1 VYDAATRR
9 IRCIGHILNLAL
21 HAFLLA
27 NSKEALQAAVDA
39 SGNASSQNGETVLLR
54 ELQTNTDGCA
64 PSQMEEEG
72 SSTAISG
79 TQTRGRGQG
88 RGRGRGR
95 GRRQPDIAP
104 ASEGEETTAVTS
116 SNPAAGWSGITPLR
130 KLHSIAVT
138 LRSSA
143 ILHSSFKEEVGVC
156 LGIDNDT
163 RWNSWFKVINTAIA
177 KRPKI
182 VNWLAMNSSHFGA
195 NSLDVEDWDLL
206 GKTHSFLQPFNQA
219 TLMTEKR
226 DSSLSQAI
234 MVMDALMLHFKESR
248 VSPKLHLTANGIH
261 QFIDS
266 TSGR

>member
-1 VYDAATRR
+1 VYDAVAHR

-39 SGNASSQNGETVLLR
+39 SGNAASQNGETVLLR
-54 ELQTNTDGCA
+54 ELQTNTDGSA

-79 TQTRGRGQG
+79 TQTRGRG
-88 RGRGRGR
+88 RGR
-95 GRRQPDIAP
+95 GRRQPDNTP
-104 ASEGEETTAVTS
+104 ASAEAATTVITS

-163 RWNSWFKVINTAIA
+163 RWNSWFKVIDTAIA

-182 VNWLAMNSSHFGA
+182 VNWLAKNSSHFGA
-195 NSLDVEDWDLL
+195 NSLDVEDWELL

-248 VSPKLHLTANGIH
+248 VSPKLHLTTNGIH

-266 TSGR
+266 TLRR

>member
-1 VYDAATRR
+1 MYDAATHR

-39 SGNASSQNGETVLLR
+39 SGNAASQNGETVLLR
-54 ELQTNTDGCA
+54 ELQTNMDSSA
-64 PSQMEEEG
+64 PSQIEEG
-72 SSTAISG
+72 DSSTAISG
-79 TQTRGRGQG
+79 TQISGTQT

-95 GRRQPDIAP
+95 GRRQPDNTL
-104 ASEGEETTAVTS
+104 ASAGAAITAITS

-163 RWNSWFKVINTAIA
+163 RWNSWFKVIDTAIA
-177 KRPKI
+177 KRPKV
-182 VNWLAMNSSHFGA
+182 VNWLAKNSSHFGA
-195 NSLDVEDWDLL
+195 NNLDVEDWELL

-234 MVMDALMLHFKESR
+234 MVMDALMLHFKESK
-248 VSPKLHLTANGIH
+248 VSPNLHLTANGIH

-266 TSGR
+266 TSRR